1 LWFEAIGTFTNDLRV
16 PGFLASVAMD
26 GNVLHDIPDFAWI
39 ESLLIN
45 SNYNPNGN
53 NKVWF
58 AEDIVVNLAKVNA
71 FSSPQTVAITK
82 VGLVRVLR

>member
-1 LWFEAIGTFTNDLRV
+1 MSSSEDSASTQVRKKKLEEAKKLRDLFKKYFTPLIV
-16 PGFLASVAMD
+16 
-26 GNVLHDIPDFAWI
+26 
-39 ESLLIN
+39 LIN